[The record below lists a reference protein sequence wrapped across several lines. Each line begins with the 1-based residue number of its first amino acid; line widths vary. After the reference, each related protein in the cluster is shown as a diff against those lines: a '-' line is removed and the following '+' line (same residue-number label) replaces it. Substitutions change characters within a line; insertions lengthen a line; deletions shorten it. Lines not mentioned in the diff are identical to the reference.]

1 MAWSCCCLT
10 ERPAAG
16 SSHLAVVDVY
26 SVTDHEPLGDL
37 RASRGASIAC
47 LYNKSQLFKVFFSYK
62 ILLFCDCLK
71 CLLGERVLGGPCH
84 R

>member
-16 SSHLAVVDVY
+16 SSRLAVVGVY
-26 SVTDHEPLGDL
+26 SITDHEPLGDL
-37 RASRGASIAC
+37 RAS
-47 LYNKSQLFKVFFSYK
+47 KVFFSYK

-84 R
+84 H